1 MSFAR
6 QLEKKI
12 IGNINKISKK
22 EITVQD
28 AGVGKMI
35 QRLKEMDEAAAETL
49 QKSYISTI
57 KTLND
62 KKDN

>member
-12 IGNINKISKK
+12 IGKLNKISKG
-22 EITVQD
+22 EITVQE

-35 QRLKEMDEAAAETL
+35 QRLKGMDEAAAETL
-49 QKSYISTI
+49 QKSYISTV

-62 KKDN
+62 KKDS